1 MDINAI
7 LNQIDTYFAQARLE
21 DAERYMLQQVQAADA
36 EGDKEAHITVA
47 NELIGFY
54 RARKRHAESVK
65 MTEETL
71 DFIRANGLENTI
83 NHATTFLNGGTA
95 YRFAGDSNKAM
106 EYFMNCE
113 KIYKASLPPTDYHY
127 AGLYN
132 NMSSALVDM
141 KDYEKAGV
149 CLNAAAY
156 IVDAMP
162 EHAEEAAVTHANLAG
177 LYSQQGKWQ
186 EAADEADKACA
197 KIANMPS
204 LLLEYQQFKAMGDVF
219 KSKIGK

>member
-7 LNQIDTYFAQARLE
+7 LNQIDTFFAQARLE
-21 DAERYMLQQVQAADA
+21 DAERYMLQQLQAAGA
-36 EGDKEAHITVA
+36 EGDKEAYITVA
-47 NELIGFY
+47 NELIGYY
-54 RARKRHAESVK
+54 RSAKRHAESVK
-65 MTEETL
+65 YTEDTL
-71 DFIRANGLENTI
+71 AYIRANGLENTI
-83 NHATTFLNGGTA
+83 NHATTYLNGGTA
-95 YRFAGDSNKAM
+95 YRFAGDFNKAM

-113 KIYKASLPPTDYHY
+113 QIYKASLPPTDYHY

-141 KDYEKAGV
+141 QDYEKAGI

-162 EHAEEAAVTHANLAG
+162 DRAEEAAVTHANLAG
-177 LYSQQGKWQ
+177 LFAKQGKWR
-186 EAADEADKACA
+186 EAADEADKACE
-197 KIANMPS
+197 KIAHIPA

-219 KSKIGK
+219 KSKL

>member
-21 DAERYMLQQVQAADA
+21 DAERYMLDQIKASDA

-54 RARKRHAESVK
+54 RSRKRHDESVK

-71 DFIRANGLENTI
+71 EFVRANGLEGSI
-83 NHATTFLNGGTA
+83 NHATTYLNGGTA
-95 YRFAGDSNKAM
+95 YRFAGDPNKAM
-106 EYFMNCE
+106 DYFLKCE
-113 KIYKASLPPTDYHY
+113 AIYKASLPPTDYHY

-132 NMSSALVDM
+132 NMSSALVDL

-162 EHAEEAAVTHANLAG
+162 ERAEDAAVTHANLAG
-177 LYSQQGKWQ
+177 LYSQQGKYK

-197 KIANMPS
+197 KIANIPS
-204 LLLEYQQFKAMGDVF
+204 LLLMHQQFKAMADVF
-219 KSKIGK
+219 KSKIS